1 MLKRNKMIM
10 KNLFNFLMSVFVTVL
25 YGSAS
30 FAADKPNVIIIMTDD
45 QGGVDVGSYGA
56 TDLKT
61 PNLDA
66 LSEEGIRFTNFYAAS
81 AICSSS
87 RAGLLT
93 GREPRRAGVPGNVFG
108 SDQIEITAS
117 NSGLPPSEIT
127 MAEMMKGAG
136 YRTALVGK
144 WHLGHNTEQKPN
156 AQGFDHAFGHLG
168 GVIDNYSHFF
178 YWNGPNRHDLQK
190 NGEEFYADGEY
201 FPDLMIK
208 EAIDFIDQDD
218 DKPFFL
224 YYAINMPHYPYQGD
238 QDWLDYY
245 NDRSVAY
252 PRNLYNA
259 FVSSLD
265 TRIGQIRAALKLR
278 GIDDNTI
285 IVFQS
290 DHGHS
295 TEQRAHGG
303 GGSAGIYRGAKQSLF
318 EGGLRVP
325 AIIRWKD
332 NIEAGGVRDQLVSSL
347 DWFPTIAQLAGVDLP
362 DIKLD
367 GVSLVSVINDAS
379 ATATH
384 DELTWEMDNQWA
396 VRKGDWKL
404 LHDVRE
410 TTQGKPRDVIL
421 GYFLVNLAEDPSE
434 STNVADKYPEKLAEM
449 IAFRKAR
456 ELPLREGEDHL

>member
-1 MLKRNKMIM
+1 
-10 KNLFNFLMSVFVTVL
+10 
-25 YGSAS
+25 
-30 FAADKPNVIIIMTDD
+30 MTDD

-66 LSEEGIRFTNFYAAS
+66 LSEEGVRFTNFYAAS

-93 GREPRRAGVPGNVFG
+93 GREPKRAGVPGNVFS
-108 SDQIEITAS
+108 SDKIEITAA
-117 NSGLPPSEIT
+117 NSGLPPSEVTI
-127 MAEMMKGAG
+127 AEMMKGAG

-178 YWNGPNRHDLQK
+178 YWNGPNRHDLQR
-190 NGEEFYADGEY
+190 NGEEVYADGEY
-201 FPDLMIK
+201 FPDLMVK

-218 DKPFFL
+218 EKPFFL

-238 QDWLDYY
+238 QEWLDYY
-245 NDRSVAY
+245 NDRGVAY

-278 GIDDNTI
+278 NIDDDTI
-285 IVFQS
+285 IIFQS

-325 AIIRWKD
+325 AIIRWKN
-332 NIEAGGVRDQLVSSL
+332 NIEAGGVRDQLASSL
-347 DWFPTIAQLAGVDLP
+347 DWFATVAELTGIDVSN
-362 DIKLD
+362 IKLD
-367 GVSLVSVINDAS
+367 GLSLVSVIKDKS
-379 ATATH
+379 APATH
-384 DELTWEMDNQWA
+384 DELTWEMGGQWA
-396 VRKGDWKL
+396 VRKGNWKL
-404 LHDVRE
+404 LHNVRE
-410 TTQGKPRDVIL
+410 TTQGKSRDVIE
-421 GYFLVNLAEDPSE
+421 GYFLVNLVDDPSE
-434 STNVADKYPEKLAEM
+434 SINVADQYPEKLAEL
-449 IAFRKAR
+449 IALRKAK
-456 ELPLREGEDHL
+456 ELPLREGVDHL